1 MLFTR
6 NDNTRKLHDLLTD
19 LLDQISFSE
28 TTSDMLLSV
37 PLKTA
42 SQITRVSEAVYELQ
56 DKRKKCTESPLIH
69 MTCVAEQRDKMDNL
83 LQA

>member
-1 MLFTR
+1 
-6 NDNTRKLHDLLTD
+6 
-19 LLDQISFSE
+19 
-28 TTSDMLLSV
+28 MLLSV

-42 SQITRVSEAVYELQ
+42 SQITRVSEAVCELQ